1 MSTKTKCAMQEIN
14 RKLLITHIITDLEVG
29 GAEVMLYRLLLN
41 TDKSRF
47 STNVV
52 SLTNVGPIGKKIQ
65 ASDVPVSALGMRR
78 GVPDPMAVVR
88 LSNQIRR
95 MKPAVVQTWMYHAD
109 LLGGVAAKLAT
120 GVPVV
125 WGIHHT
131 TLSDNKRSTILV
143 AKVCARLSKWIPNK
157 IVCCSRA
164 SRTVHAELGYEE
176 QKMVVIPNGFD
187 LDCFR
192 PDSKAQKDVRDELN
206 LPDTT
211 LLIGL
216 MGRFHLQKD
225 HHNFIKAAARL
236 HGRYSDV
243 HFVLCGDDVAW
254 NNPDLVAWIDSAG
267 IRKRCHLLGRRD
279 DMSRLQASLDIAT
292 TASCSGEAFP
302 LVIGEAMACGVPCV
316 VTNLGDSAH
325 IIGDTGLVVPPKD
338 PEALAQAWGKILSL
352 APQDRLQLGERAR
365 QRIRENFDLHSIVRR
380 YEELYESV
388 LRG

>member
-14 RKLLITHIITDLEVG
+14 RKLLITHIITDLEAG

-187 LDCFR
+187 LDRFR

-206 LPDTT
+206 LPDTS

-243 HFVLCGDDVAW
+243 HFVLCGDGVAW

-267 IRKRCHLLGRRD
+267 IRTRCHLLGRRD

-292 TASCSGEAFP
+292 TSSCSGEAFP

-325 IIGDTGLVVPPKD
+325 IVRDTGLVVPPKD